1 MAEQNNALSNIIT
14 IDGSYL
20 EGVSTILIIIV
31 FNNQKGGQILRNS
44 TALSVLLE
52 TPIRVEKIRAGRS
65 QGGLRPQHLTGI
77 QLLAQLSEAKLHNG
91 NISATEIFFTPKT
104 IKGGNYLGDT
114 KTAGSVCLMMQTAI
128 PCLLFANDSSHLR
141 LLGGTNAEFA
151 PEIDYYSMVF
161 QPIAR
166 RFNFNFDMNV
176 IRRGYYPKGG
186 GEVRIT
192 VNPTDQLTAVDL
204 TEFGQIKR
212 FFGRAFVAGI
222 LSKRVMNE
230 LFFLK
235 NINLSCNIRI
245 KIAHEMAEAA
255 EKLIHKRYAKD
266 IPIEIQVVKEPD
278 NMAIGTATGIIVGA
292 ETTTG
297 CILAASAL
305 GKRGVPANDV
315 GTQAAEDLLND
326 LSYRACVDRHLQDQL
341 IILMALAKGNS
352 KIRCG
357 PLSDHTKTAIYVAEL
372 LTKVKFT
379 VTEVSSL
386 ITGNDQ
392 SNSTRPEASA
402 ASASNTSNS
411 TFIVECEGL
420 GYQRRS

>member
-1 MAEQNNALSNIIT
+1 MGYFKVLLTRFIHSNRNNIFNRSRQKLTNMAEKNDSLSNIIT

-20 EGVSTILIIIV
+20 EG
-31 FNNQKGGQILRNS
+31 GGQILRNS

-52 TPIRVEKIRAGRS
+52 IPIRVEKIRAGRS

-77 QLLAQLSEAKLHNG
+77 QLLSQLSEAKLHNG
-91 NISATEIFFTPKT
+91 NIGATEIIFTPRT
-104 IKGGNYLGDT
+104 IKGGNYIADT

-128 PCLLFANDSSHLR
+128 PCLLFANNSSYLR

-166 RFNFNFDMNV
+166 RFNFNFDINLV
-176 IRRGYYPKGG
+176 RRGYYPKGG

-192 VNPTDQLTAVDL
+192 VNPIDQLTAIDL

-212 FFGRAFVAGI
+212 FFGRAFVAGT
-222 LSKRVMNE
+222 LSKR
-230 LFFLK
+230 
-235 NINLSCNIRI
+235 
-245 KIAHEMAEAA
+245 IAYEMAEAA
-255 EKLIHKRYAKD
+255 EKLIHKQYSKD

-297 CILAASAL
+297 CILASSAL

-315 GTQAAEDLLND
+315 GTQATEDLLYD
-326 LSYRACVDRHLQDQL
+326 LSYQACVDRHLQDQL
-341 IILMALAKGNS
+341 IILMALAKGHS

-357 PLSDHTKTAIYVAEL
+357 PLSDHTKTAIFVAEL
-372 LTKVKFT
+372 LTKVKFK

-386 ITGNDQ
+386 KTEHDQ
-392 SNSTRPEASA
+392 SNSTTLQASA
-402 ASASNTSNS
+402 TSASNTSNS

>member
-222 LSKRVMNE
+222 LSKR
-230 LFFLK
+230 
-235 NINLSCNIRI
+235 
-245 KIAHEMAEAA
+245 IAHEMAEAA

>member
-20 EGVSTILIIIV
+20 EG
-31 FNNQKGGQILRNS
+31 GGQILRNS

-222 LSKRVMNE
+222 LSKR
-230 LFFLK
+230 
-235 NINLSCNIRI
+235 
-245 KIAHEMAEAA
+245 IAHEMAEAA